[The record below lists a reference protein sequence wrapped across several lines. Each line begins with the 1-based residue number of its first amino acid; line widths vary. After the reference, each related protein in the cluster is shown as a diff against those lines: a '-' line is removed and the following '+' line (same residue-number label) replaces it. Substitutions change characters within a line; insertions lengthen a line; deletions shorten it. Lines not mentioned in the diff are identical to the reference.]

1 MCVDV
6 LPVFYQCVL
15 PKFSNMEK
23 YPTTRFIFDR
33 KKTATNNKKALIQVE
48 VLFKRKK
55 KYISTGVKVFKN
67 QYNKKEL
74 VCNTLE
80 MVVLNKRI
88 NSVKERID
96 LFIANLTEKGEPF
109 TFEALERFL
118 SVGNEKSMGFIDFV
132 NDRINTRTDL
142 RESSK
147 KMQMKLVSSLEEFG
161 RIVSFSDITR
171 ANIVAYD
178 DFLRSKGIRQTTV
191 HSYHKILKTYIHD
204 AMRRE
209 MLISD
214 PYTTLTIKRGESESG
229 RYLTQEEYE
238 AIRDADMP
246 TESLCNVR
254 NLFVIQ
260 CLTGLSFSDLMS
272 FDASMIKESAGTY
285 YVADKRVKTGVDY
298 CAVLLPEAM
307 GIIKRYDGKLPKFSN
322 QQYNMRLKIVAER
335 AGVNKNVAS
344 HWGRRTC
351 GMLLLN
357 KGVSMEVVSRVL
369 GHSSIKTTES
379 VYAKML
385 PKTIVDEVVKAS
397 EK

>member
-1 MCVDV
+1 
-6 LPVFYQCVL
+6 
-15 PKFSNMEK
+15 MER
-23 YPTTRFIFDR
+23 YPTTRFVFDR
-33 KKTATNNKKALIQVE
+33 KKMATSEKKALIQVE
-48 VLFKRKK
+48 ILFGGKK

-67 QYNKKEL
+67 QYNKKEF
-74 VCNTLE
+74 VCNCFE

-88 NSVKERID
+88 NAVKERID
-96 LFIANLTEKGEPF
+96 QYITDLAERGEPF
-109 TFEALERFL
+109 TFDALEKFL
-118 SVGNEKSMGFIDFV
+118 SVENQIDISFIDFV
-132 NDRINTRTDL
+132 IERIDSRTDL
-142 RESSK
+142 RPSTK
-147 KMQMKLVSSLEEFG
+147 KTQLKLISSLEEFG
-161 RIVSFSDITR
+161 RIVNFSDITKV
-171 ANIVAYD
+171 NIMAYD
-178 DFLRSKGIRQTTV
+178 DFLHSKGIKQTTV
-191 HSYHKILKTYIHD
+191 YSYHKFMKTYIHD

-209 MLISD
+209 LLSTD
-214 PYTTLTIKRGESESG
+214 PYTALNIKRGESGTG
-229 RYLTQEEYE
+229 RYLSQGEYE

-246 TESLCNVR
+246 TVSLCHVR
-254 NLFVIQ
+254 DLFIIQ

-272 FDASMIKESAGTY
+272 FDVSMIKESAGTY
-285 YVADKRVKTGVDY
+285 YIADKRVKTGVDY

-307 GIIKRYDGKLPKFSN
+307 GIIKRYNGKLPKFSN

-379 VYAKML
+379 VYAKLL